1 LIQER
6 GGIAVAE
13 MRHVFNCGIGL
24 LVVVRPD
31 VADAARAALGAAE
44 HEEEGAQRR
53 VLEAHEAL
61 ARVQGADPIDVAAA
75 EVDLAAARRDVARL
89 REERDALAIALRTL
103 DAAVDDY
110 RAAHAERLERAA
122 TTAFARFSGVAG
134 RRVVLDDAFAARVVA
149 ASGDDAVPAQL
160 SQGARDQLAVAL
172 RLAVA
177 DLLAADVALP
187 LVFDDPF
194 LNWDEERSARLAD
207 ALRELARERQVLVLT
222 HRAALARWGAA
233 VEVVEG

>member
-1 LIQER
+1 L
-6 GGIAVAE
+6 
-13 MRHVFNCGIGL
+13 
-24 LVVVRPD
+24 
-31 VADAARAALGAAE
+31 E
-44 HEEEGAQRR
+44 H
-53 VLEAHEAL
+53 
-61 ARVQGADPIDVAAA
+61 
-75 EVDLAAARRDVARL
+75 
-89 REERDALAIALRTL
+89 
-103 DAAVDDY
+103 
-110 RAAHAERLERAA
+110 AA

-134 RRVVLDDAFAARVVA
+134 RRVVLDDAFAARVLA

-194 LNWDEERSARLAD
+194 LNWDEDRSARLAD
-207 ALRELARERQVLVLT
+207 ALREFARERQVLVLT
-222 HRAALARWGAA
+222 HRGALAGWGAA